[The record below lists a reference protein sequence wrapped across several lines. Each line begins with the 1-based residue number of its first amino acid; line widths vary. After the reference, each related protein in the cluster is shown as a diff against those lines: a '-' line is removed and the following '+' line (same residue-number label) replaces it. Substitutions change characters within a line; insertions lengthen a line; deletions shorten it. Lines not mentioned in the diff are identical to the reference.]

1 MVAYPLLDGRES
13 HGCAHKTGGA
23 KHSIDR
29 YPTVHVGWWEDCSS
43 SPEAHLAEAEIAKRE
58 GHRKRARLDVF
69 IEDAQQENLVPFRLP
84 SPKETKEV

>member
-1 MVAYPLLDGRES
+1 V
-13 HGCAHKTGGA
+13 
-23 KHSIDR
+23 
-29 YPTVHVGWWEDCSS
+29 EDCSG